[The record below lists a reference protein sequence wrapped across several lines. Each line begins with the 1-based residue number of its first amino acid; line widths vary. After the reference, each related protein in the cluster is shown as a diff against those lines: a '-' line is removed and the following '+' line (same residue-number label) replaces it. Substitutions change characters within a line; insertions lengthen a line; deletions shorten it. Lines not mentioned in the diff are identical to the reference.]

1 MNNAFGFSPDDY
13 DDVIVEIWPDIAPA
27 FDVFICMATQWRT
40 SMNGVSGLDYN
51 CLPWLMKVNG
61 VEDEASALS
70 DLRVM
75 EAAALRMLHKN
86 QGAE

>member
-1 MNNAFGFSPDDY
+1 
-13 DDVIVEIWPDIAPA
+13 
-27 FDVFICMATQWRT
+27 
-40 SMNGVSGLDYN
+40 MNGVSGLDYN